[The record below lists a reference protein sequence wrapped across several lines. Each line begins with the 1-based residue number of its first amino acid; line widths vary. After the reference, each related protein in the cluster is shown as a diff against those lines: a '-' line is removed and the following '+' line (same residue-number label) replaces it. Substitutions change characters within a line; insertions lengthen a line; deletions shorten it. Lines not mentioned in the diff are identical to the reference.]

1 MEQLKEQNI
10 STQGENTTLLSGE
23 ESADLGVYIPRG
35 ELDQDEYIPRG
46 ELDQGGY
53 IPRGE
58 LDQGGYIPRGEL
70 DQGGYILH
78 RGLEQGGSD
87 LGEMDGRHLS
97 QQNTESFQVE
107 DENEQ
112 LLS

>member
-10 STQGENTTLLSGE
+10 FTQGENTTLLSGE

-58 LDQGGYIPRGEL
+58 LDQGGYI
-70 DQGGYILH
+70 LH

-87 LGEMDGRHLS
+87 LGEMDGRHLN